1 MVSIEFASWIGHF
14 QLIKSIFVFICK
26 KKKKNFDSCLDNKTK
41 GGLLCAD
48 LERNPEREFIQ
59 PDN

>member
-26 KKKKNFDSCLDNKTK
+26 KKKKKT
-41 GGLLCAD
+41 LILV
-48 LERNPEREFIQ
+48 
-59 PDN
+59 